1 MSKTTSFVLEN
12 INTTELEKK
21 HILNEDMLM
30 SSLRNSPKTKRTRIK
45 DIFSSVENKD
55 FELKQKKDHIKETN
69 NINFYISMNGK
80 MIKSKDLDTENIHC
94 FHCHKSL
101 DCIPMTVPIRFHPSK
116 IKSEYI
122 RPTKFFE
129 EDAINVISSS
139 SICMSKKDREHPDCE
154 HKDYYEGIGVVCS
167 FECAI
172 GHAKMRLLCGDRRF
186 SNSYFLISKMY
197 FSMFKKPMVNIKER
211 PMFCYELTKRYG
223 GMCEDFPKE
232 LINCKY
238 TFSGESLNDLP
249 TFKISSSIYQELKK

>member
-1 MSKTTSFVLEN
+1 MSKTTTSFVLEN

-30 SSLRNSPKTKRTRIK
+30 SSLRNSPKTKRTRIR

-55 FELKQKKDHIKETN
+55 FEVKQKKDHIKETS
-69 NINFYISMNGK
+69 NINFYISSNGN
-80 MIKSKDLDTENIHC
+80 MINSKDIKNIHC

-101 DCIPMTVPIRFHPSK
+101 DCAPMTVPIKFHPSV

-122 RPTKFFE
+122 RSTKFFE
-129 EDAINVISSS
+129 EDSTNVMSST
-139 SICMSKKDREHPDCE
+139 SICMSKKDRQHHNCE
-154 HKDYYEGIGVVCS
+154 NKDFYEGIGVVCS

-172 GHAKMRLLCGDRRF
+172 GHSKMRLLCGDKRF
-186 SNSYFLISKMY
+186 ANSYFLISKMY

-211 PMFCYELTKRYG
+211 PMFCYELTTRYG
-223 GMCEDFPKE
+223 GMCEELPKE
-232 LINCKY
+232 LTDCKS
-238 TFSGESLNDLP
+238 TFSSDLLTGSP